1 MTGLDVGLRLI
12 AAAGRDAVPLLLHRP
27 ASVAARAPLLVCVHG
42 YTRQPLDHL
51 QAFAPLAAEAGF
63 ALLLPLFRDSG
74 PHRMY
79 QQLVHPRRGTRS
91 DLALLQ
97 AIEGAAD
104 EHGLDATRIHL
115 FGYSGGAQFVHR
127 LALLHPQ
134 RVASLGLG
142 AAGWYTWPDL
152 ERTWP
157 QGLAGAPDSACGSV
171 DLDAFLRLPIAL
183 WVGERDD
190 ASDTHLREDP
200 ALNSLQG
207 PNRLE
212 RARRW
217 AAAVREQG
225 ARRGVEARVSLDVLP
240 LAGHDFLACHRKAG
254 LAMRALAHAGQALRG
269 REACPTAR

>member
-1 MTGLDVGLRLI
+1 MNIALRLI
-12 AAAGRDAVPLLLHRP
+12 AAEGRDAVPLLLHRP
-27 ASVAARAPLLVCVHG
+27 ESGAPKAPLLVCVHG

-51 QAFAPLAAEAGF
+51 QAFASAAAVAGF

-79 QQLVHPRRGTRS
+79 QQLLHPRRGTRS
-91 DLALLQ
+91 DLALLD
-97 AIEGAAD
+97 AIDGIAVS
-104 EHGLDATRIHL
+104 HGLDAARIHF

-134 RVASLGLG
+134 RVASLGIG
-142 AAGWYTWPDL
+142 AAGWYTWPDR
-152 ERTWP
+152 ERAWP
-157 QGLAGAPDSACGSV
+157 LGLAGAPGSEGGAI
-171 DLDAFLRLPIAL
+171 DLEAFLRLPIAL

-190 ASDTHLREDP
+190 SSDTYLREEP

-217 AAAVREQG
+217 AAAVREQ
-225 ARRGVEARVSLDVLP
+225 AQQRDIEACVSLEVLP
-240 LAGHDFLACHRKAG
+240 HAGHDFLACQRKAG
-254 LAMRALAHAGQALRG
+254 LADLAVAHAKQAMGAGQTGPAQG
-269 REACPTAR
+269 